1 MTGLEKMVSQIV
13 DEAKAEAESRVKAAQ
28 EEAGKIVSEA
38 KAEAEKLIGQSL
50 EQSET
55 DAANYLERVKSSA
68 DLQRRTVILQAK
80 QEVIAAVLEK
90 AYTSLNT
97 MDEKAYFEMIRK
109 MLEKF
114 TLSESG
120 EIYFSAADLNRLP
133 AGFEKE
139 ISDIAAKKGG
149 SLTLKKESKEI
160 ENGFILVYGGIEEN
174 CTFRALFNTQKDVL
188 QDKIHQELFA

>member
-28 EEAGKIVSEA
+28 EEADKIVSEA

-68 DLQRRTVILQAK
+68 GLQRRTVILQAK

-174 CTFRALFNTQKDVL
+174 CTFRALFNTQKDAL

>member
-1 MTGLEKMVSQIV
+1 MTGLEKMVSPIV
-13 DEAKAEAESRVKAAQ
+13 DEAKAEAESRVNGAK
-28 EEAGKIVSEA
+28 EEADKIVSEA
-38 KAEAEKLIGQSL
+38 KAEAEKLIEQSL

-68 DLQRRTVILQAK
+68 DLQRRTAILQAK
-80 QEVIAAVLEK
+80 QEVIASILEK
-90 AYTSLNT
+90 AYASLNT
-97 MDEKAYFEMIRK
+97 MDEKAYFDMIRK

-120 EIYFSAADLNRLP
+120 EIYFSAADLNRIP

-174 CTFRALFNTQKDVL
+174 CTFRALFNTQRDTL

>member
-13 DEAKAEAESRVKAAQ
+13 DEAKAEAESRKKAAQ
-28 EEAGKIVSEA
+28 EEADKIVSEA

-80 QEVIAAVLEK
+80 QEVIASVLEK
-90 AYTSLNT
+90 AYTSLDT

-120 EIYFSAADLNRLP
+120 EIYFSATDLNRLP

>member
-13 DEAKAEAESRVKAAQ
+13 DEAKAEAESRKKAAR
-28 EEAGKIVSEA
+28 EEADKIVSEA
-38 KAEAEKLIGQSL
+38 KAEAEKLIGQSQ

-68 DLQRRTVILQAK
+68 DLQRRTTILQAK
-80 QEVIAAVLEK
+80 QEVIASVLEK
-90 AYTSLNT
+90 AYTSLDT

-174 CTFRALFNTQKDVL
+174 CTFRALFNTQKDAL

>member
-13 DEAKAEAESRVKAAQ
+13 DEAKAEAESRKKAAQ
-28 EEAGKIVSEA
+28 EEADKIVSEA
-38 KAEAEKLIGQSL
+38 KAEAEKLIGQSQ

-80 QEVIAAVLEK
+80 QEVIASVLEK
-90 AYTSLNT
+90 AYTSLDT

>member
-174 CTFRALFNTQKDVL
+174 CTFRALFNTQKDAL

>member
-28 EEAGKIVSEA
+28 EEADKIVSEA
-38 KAEAEKLIGQSL
+38 KAEAEKLIGQSQ

-68 DLQRRTVILQAK
+68 DLQRRTTILQAK
-80 QEVIAAVLEK
+80 QEVIASVLDK

>member
-13 DEAKAEAESRVKAAQ
+13 DEAKAEAESRKKAAQ
-28 EEAGKIVSEA
+28 EEADKIVSEA
-38 KAEAEKLIGQSL
+38 KAEAEKLIGQSQ

-68 DLQRRTVILQAK
+68 DLQRRTTILQAK
-80 QEVIAAVLEK
+80 QEVIASVLEK
-90 AYTSLNT
+90 AYTSLDT

-149 SLTLKKESKEI
+149 SLTLRKESKEI

-174 CTFRALFNTQKDVL
+174 CTFRALFNTQKDAL

>member
-13 DEAKAEAESRVKAAQ
+13 DEAKAEAESRVNGAK
-28 EEAGKIVSEA
+28 EEADKIVSEA
-38 KAEAEKLIGQSL
+38 KAEAEKLIEQSS

-55 DAANYLERVKSSA
+55 NAANYLERVKSSA

-80 QEVIAAVLEK
+80 QEVIASVLEK
-90 AYTSLNT
+90 AYASLNT
-97 MDEKAYFEMIRK
+97 MDEEAYFGMIRK

-133 AGFEKE
+133 AGFDKE
-139 ISDIAAKKGG
+139 ISGIAAKKGG
-149 SLTLKKESKEI
+149 SLTLMKESKDI

-174 CTFRALFNTQKDVL
+174 CTFRALFNTQKDAL
-188 QDKIHQELFA
+188 QDKIQQELFA

>member
-13 DEAKAEAESRVKAAQ
+13 DEAKAEAESRLNTAR
-28 EEAGKIVSEA
+28 EEAEKIVSEA
-38 KAEAEKLIGQSL
+38 KAEADKLLEQKS

-55 DAANYLERVKSSA
+55 SAANYLERIKSSA
-68 DLQRRTVILQAK
+68 DLQRRTLILQAK
-80 QEVIAAVLEK
+80 QEVIASILEK
-90 AYTSLNT
+90 AYASLNT
-97 MDEKAYFEMIRK
+97 MDEKAYFDMIRK

-120 EIYFSAADLNRLP
+120 EIYFSAADLNRIP

-174 CTFRALFNTQKDVL
+174 CTFRALFNTQRDTL

>member
-13 DEAKAEAESRVKAAQ
+13 DEAKAEAESRKKAAQ
-28 EEAGKIVSEA
+28 EEADKIVSEA
-38 KAEAEKLIGQSL
+38 KAEAEKLIGQSQ

-80 QEVIAAVLEK
+80 QEMIASVLEK
-90 AYTSLNT
+90 AYTSLDT

>member
-13 DEAKAEAESRVKAAQ
+13 DEAKAEAESRKKAAQ
-28 EEAGKIVSEA
+28 EEADKIVSEA

-80 QEVIAAVLEK
+80 QEVIASVLEK
-90 AYTSLNT
+90 AYTSLDT

>member
-28 EEAGKIVSEA
+28 EEADKIVSEA
-38 KAEAEKLIGQSL
+38 KAEAEKLIGQSQ

-80 QEVIAAVLEK
+80 QEVIASVLDK

-120 EIYFSAADLNRLP
+120 EIYFSATDLNRLP

>member
-13 DEAKAEAESRVKAAQ
+13 DEAKAEAESRKKAAQ
-28 EEAGKIVSEA
+28 EEADKIVSVA
-38 KAEAEKLIGQSL
+38 KAEAEKLIGQSQ

-80 QEVIAAVLEK
+80 QEVIASVLEK
-90 AYTSLNT
+90 AYTSLDT

>member
-28 EEAGKIVSEA
+28 EEADKIVSEA
-38 KAEAEKLIGQSL
+38 EAEAEKLIGQSL

-120 EIYFSAADLNRLP
+120 DIYFSAADLNRLP

-174 CTFRALFNTQKDVL
+174 CTFRALFNTQKDAL

>member
-13 DEAKAEAESRVKAAQ
+13 DEAKAEAESRKKAAR
-28 EEAGKIVSEA
+28 EEADKIVSEA
-38 KAEAEKLIGQSL
+38 KAEAEKLIGQSQ

-55 DAANYLERVKSSA
+55 DAVNYLERVKSSA
-68 DLQRRTVILQAK
+68 DLQRRTTILQAK
-80 QEVIAAVLEK
+80 QEVIASVLEK
-90 AYTSLNT
+90 AYTSLDT

-174 CTFRALFNTQKDVL
+174 CTFRALFNTQKDAL

>member
-13 DEAKAEAESRVKAAQ
+13 DEAKAEAESRKKAAR
-28 EEAGKIVSEA
+28 EEADKIVSEA
-38 KAEAEKLIGQSL
+38 KAEAEKLIGQSQ

-68 DLQRRTVILQAK
+68 DLQRRTTILQAK
-80 QEVIAAVLEK
+80 QEVIASVLEK
-90 AYTSLNT
+90 AYTSLDT

-174 CTFRALFNTQKDVL
+174 CTFRALFNTRKDAL